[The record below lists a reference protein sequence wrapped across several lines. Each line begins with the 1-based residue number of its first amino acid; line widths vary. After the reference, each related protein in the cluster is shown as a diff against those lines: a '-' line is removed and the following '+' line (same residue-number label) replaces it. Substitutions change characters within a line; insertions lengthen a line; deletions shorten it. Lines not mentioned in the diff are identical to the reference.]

1 MFFTHLDLL
10 SMQLAFTASTANA
23 VFDNNCG
30 HVCACW
36 QHQHGASVLTVY
48 IPWLSCAVLLQV
60 GTTVSPTYAAEVSGH
75 PSVAPHMN
83 KFFGIING
91 IDMDIWDPQS
101 DQFLPR

>member
-1 MFFTHLDLL
+1 M
-10 SMQLAFTASTANA
+10 M
-23 VFDNNCG
+23 
-30 HVCACW
+30 
-36 QHQHGASVLTVY
+36 
-48 IPWLSCAVLLQV
+48 QV

-101 DQFLPR
+101 DQFLPRWDFAADHIHSQT

>member
-1 MFFTHLDLL
+1 M
-10 SMQLAFTASTANA
+10 
-23 VFDNNCG
+23 
-30 HVCACW
+30 
-36 QHQHGASVLTVY
+36 
-48 IPWLSCAVLLQV
+48 LQV

-101 DQFLPR
+101 DQFLPKQVCLLAAPQLDTSIRRACCIDQAWLKLSVLEGLSSPAKQGIQRVPHA

>member
-1 MFFTHLDLL
+1 MGAIAIGRA
-10 SMQLAFTASTANA
+10 MQAAQVLVARVHDRFNRMWFWIWSGRGAAF
-23 VFDNNCG
+23 
-30 HVCACW
+30 
-36 QHQHGASVLTVY
+36 
-48 IPWLSCAVLLQV
+48 VLLQV

>member
-1 MFFTHLDLL
+1 MSSRSARCL
-10 SMQLAFTASTANA
+10 
-23 VFDNNCG
+23 
-30 HVCACW
+30 
-36 QHQHGASVLTVY
+36 
-48 IPWLSCAVLLQV
+48 AVLSLQVAAVRTEMANHLYGVQV

-101 DQFLPR
+101 DQFLPK

>member
-1 MFFTHLDLL
+1 M
-10 SMQLAFTASTANA
+10 SVMYIWNWEQVQL
-23 VFDNNCG
+23 V
-30 HVCACW
+30 V
-36 QHQHGASVLTVY
+36 
-48 IPWLSCAVLLQV
+48 LQV

-101 DQFLPR
+101 DQFLPK